1 MTKSVI
7 EEGLEVLAS
16 ANSKLDSVLPLTK
29 VVDDLMGVANSLT
42 KLGHLD
48 QVVEVMKISNS
59 LLEIINSRLNA

>member
-7 EEGLEVLAS
+7 AESLEVLAS

-42 KLGHLD
+42 ALGQLD
-48 QVVEVMKISNS
+48 QVVEIMKVSNS
-59 LLEIINSRLNA
+59 LLEIINARLNA

>member
-7 EEGLEVLAS
+7 AESLEVLAS

-42 KLGHLD
+42 ELGQFD
-48 QVVEVMKISNS
+48 QVVEIMKVSNS
-59 LLEIINSRLNA
+59 LLEIVNSRLNA

>member
-48 QVVEVMKISNS
+48 QVIEVMKISNS